1 MRSEFSAKTIRARR
15 AALAALAVTVYRAD
29 LAAEPLRLRADAIAE
44 SRAPA
49 GLVVLQGEDRGRWL
63 DAEALVWTGTRNDAT
78 GDVMVLSVRLREPHG
93 LGEVRGGR
101 FVIATGAIRPV
112 QIDGVSALVRAPS
125 GTSAEAFGGMPVV
138 PRFGDRA
145 YDWVAGG
152 RVAQTIGSKASV
164 GLSYVQRRDRA
175 NVANEEAG
183 ADVAFLPAPWL
194 DVAARGAYD
203 LIDPGLADATASAA
217 ARSKD
222 VRVELFAAQRSPSR
236 LLPATSLFSVLGD
249 YPSRQLGS
257 TVRWNAAPRLDL
269 LVSGAV
275 QSVGDGTGGN
285 AWVRANLRLDDRGA
299 GTVGGE
305 LRRNDVATAKWT
317 GARAIV
323 TQALGAGFRY
333 STELEVAVPDDPRG
347 RGSVWPWGLIALSW
361 RSKAGWEVASA
372 VEAASTPEHRYETTA
387 LARVSRSFEVS
398 P

>member
-1 MRSEFSAKTIRARR
+1 
-15 AALAALAVTVYRAD
+15 VTFYRAN

-49 GLVVLQGEDRGRWL
+49 GLVVMQGEDRGRWI
-63 DAEALVWTGTRNDAT
+63 DAEALVWTGTKNDAT

-125 GTSAEAFGGMPVV
+125 GTSVESFGGMPVV
-138 PRFGDRA
+138 PRFGYQS

-152 RVAQTIGSKASV
+152 RVAQTIASMATV
-164 GLSYVQRRDRA
+164 GISYVQRRDRA
-175 NVANEEAG
+175 NVANEEVG
-183 ADVAFLPAPWL
+183 ADAAFVPVPWL
-194 DVAARGAYD
+194 DLAARGAYD
-203 LIDPGLADATASAA
+203 LVDPGLADATASAA

-222 VRVELFAAQRSPSR
+222 VRVELFASQRSPSR

-257 TVRWNAAPRLDL
+257 TVRWNAAPRLDV

-285 AWVRANLRLDDRGA
+285 GWVRANLRLDDRGN

-317 GARAIV
+317 GMRGIV
-323 TQALGAGFRY
+323 TQALGGGFRY
-333 STELEVAVPDDPRG
+333 STELEIAVPDDSRG
-347 RGSVWPWGLIALSW
+347 RGSVWPWGLVALSW
-361 RSKAGWEVASA
+361 RSRHGWEVAGA
-372 VEAASTPEHRYETTA
+372 VEAASTPEHRYESTA
-387 LARVSRSFEVS
+387 LARIGRTFEVT

>member
-1 MRSEFSAKTIRARR
+1 V
-15 AALAALAVTVYRAD
+15 AAAVTFYRAN

-49 GLVVLQGEDRGRWL
+49 GLVVMQGEDRGRWI
-63 DAEALVWTGTRNDAT
+63 DAEALVWTGTKNDAT

-125 GTSAEAFGGMPVV
+125 GTSVESFAGMPVV
-138 PRFGDRA
+138 PRFGYQS

-152 RVAQTIGSKASV
+152 RVAQTIASMATV
-164 GLSYVQRRDRA
+164 GISYVQRRDRA
-175 NVANEEAG
+175 NVANEEVG
-183 ADVAFLPAPWL
+183 ADAAFVPVPWL
-194 DVAARGAYD
+194 DLAARGAYD
-203 LIDPGLADATASAA
+203 LVDPGLADATASAA

-222 VRVELFAAQRSPSR
+222 VRVELFASQRSPSR

-257 TVRWNAAPRLDL
+257 TVRWNAAPRLDV

-285 AWVRANLRLDDRGA
+285 GWVRANLRLDDRGN

-317 GARAIV
+317 GMRGIV
-323 TQALGAGFRY
+323 TQALGGGFRY
-333 STELEVAVPDDPRG
+333 STELEIAVPDDSRG
-347 RGSVWPWGLIALSW
+347 RGSVWPWGLVALSW
-361 RSKAGWEVASA
+361 RSRHGWEVAGA
-372 VEAASTPEHRYETTA
+372 VEAASTPEHRYESTA
-387 LARVSRSFEVS
+387 LARIGRTFEVT